1 MIGEIIEMVNLT
13 GGNDQKKIKDYK
25 QLVSNIF
32 KVYNFVL
39 KLTDDGIMDHTQF
52 RQNLLEYY

>member
-1 MIGEIIEMVNLT
+1 MIGEIIEMVSLT
-13 GGNDQKKIKDYK
+13 GDNDQKKIKDYK